1 MGSGRSRSSS
11 GPIAPPVL
19 RCCHGA
25 GWSSEPLLGSTAT
38 AAWPRTL
45 RPQSAAA
52 KPGSIWLR
60 SNCLRGGSP
69 ELQLIELLR
78 RSRTTFPIPSQALR
92 QALARMT
99 RLSSAPR
106 RRAPHDRRCD
116 QQLLRPAPWAHIP
129 GFLVHDRGHLCLVG
143 ELLGECFLAVG
154 VPVLLGAEIHATAN
168 ERVGVE
174 IDQVAIDGFGHKF

>member
-78 RSRTTFPIPSQALR
+78 RSRTTFPIPSQALNRVCRVFVGGKDNQLYQNGDLVQSVTR
-92 QALARMT
+92 Q
-99 RLSSAPR
+99 
-106 RRAPHDRRCD
+106 
-116 QQLLRPAPWAHIP
+116 QQKRP
-129 GFLVHDRGHLCLVG
+129 L
-143 ELLGECFLAVG
+143 
-154 VPVLLGAEIHATAN
+154 
-168 ERVGVE
+168 
-174 IDQVAIDGFGHKF
+174 